1 MKIVEQIKQPIAFEM
16 DLFEQKFLLSM
27 SSKVALL
34 NRITHYIVNRKG
46 KQMRPMFVFL
56 VAKMIN
62 NGEVTE
68 RTYRGASVIELIHT
82 ATLVHDDV
90 VDDSN
95 RRRGFF
101 SVNALWKNK
110 IAVLIGDYLLS
121 KGLLL
126 SIDNNDFDLLKII
139 SVAVREMSEGEL
151 LQIEKARQLD
161 ITETVYY
168 DIIRQKTATLIAA
181 CCSLGA
187 ASVKP
192 NTPEVEILR
201 KFGELIGMAFQIK
214 DDLFDYG
221 EEQIGKPTG
230 IDIKEQKMTLPLIYV
245 LNTCTKNEKS
255 WLINSV
261 KNYNRDKNRVKDVI
275 AFVKQQGGLDYA
287 VGKMKEFQTQA
298 LHLLDLYPNSEFKKS
313 LILMVNYVIDRKK

>member
-1 MKIVEQIKQPIAFEM
+1 MKIVEQIKQPIAYEM
-16 DLFEQKFLLSM
+16 ELFEQKFQLSM

-56 VAKMIN
+56 VAKMVS
-62 NGEVTE
+62 NGEISE

-90 VDDSN
+90 VDESN

-101 SVNALWKNK
+101 SINALWKNK
-110 IAVLIGDYLLS
+110 IAVLVGDYLLS

-139 SVAVREMSEGEL
+139 SIAVREMSEGEL
-151 LQIEKARQLD
+151 LQIEKARKLD
-161 ITETVYY
+161 ITEDIYY
-168 DIIRQKTATLIAA
+168 EIIRQKTATLIAA

-192 NTPEVEILR
+192 ESDHVERMR

-221 EEQIGKPTG
+221 NEAIGKPTG
-230 IDIKEQKMTLPLIYV
+230 IDIKEQKMTLPLIHV
-245 LNTCTKNEKS
+245 LNRADKKDRS
-255 WLINSV
+255 WLINSI
-261 KNYNRDKNRVKDVI
+261 KNHNRDKKRVKEVI
-275 AFVKQQGGLDYA
+275 SYVKEKGGLDYA
-287 VGKMKEFQTQA
+287 VSKMKEFQEEA
-298 LHLLDLYPNSEFKKS
+298 LQILQIYPESTFKSS
-313 LILMVNYVIDRKK
+313 LELMVNYVIDRKK

>member
-1 MKIVEQIKQPIAFEM
+1 M
-16 DLFEQKFLLSM
+16 
-27 SSKVALL
+27 
-34 NRITHYIVNRKG
+34 NRKG

-56 VAKMIN
+56 VAKMVSR
-62 NGEVTE
+62 GEISE

-90 VDDSN
+90 VDESN

-101 SVNALWKNK
+101 SINALWKNK
-110 IAVLIGDYLLS
+110 IAVLVGDYLLS

-151 LQIEKARQLD
+151 LQIEKARKLD
-161 ITETVYY
+161 ITERVYY

-192 NTPEVEILR
+192 DSEDIER
-201 KFGELIGMAFQIK
+201 MREFGELIGMAFQIK
-214 DDLFDYG
+214 DDLFDYSDDK
-221 EEQIGKPTG
+221 IGKPTG
-230 IDIKEQKMTLPLIYV
+230 IDIKEQKMTLPLIYA
-245 LNTCTKNEKS
+245 LNQATKEEKR
-255 WLINSV
+255 WLINSI
-261 KNYNRDKNRVKDVI
+261 KNHNKDQKRVKEVI
-275 AFVKQQGGLDYA
+275 AFVKKKGGLQYA
-287 VGKMKEFQTQA
+287 IDKMKEFQKMA
-298 LHLLDLYPNSEFKKS
+298 LGKLDYYPESEYRNSLE
-313 LILMVNYVIDRKK
+313 LMVNYVIDRKK